1 MQKNSS
7 LIRLMDLDKQVKVII
22 ADTTQ
27 VVEEARRRHQ
37 TSATASAALGR
48 VITAALFLG
57 SELKEDQ
64 ELVTI
69 RIVGD
74 GMAGPIIATANGNGQ
89 VRGLVSNPQADLPSR
104 YPGKLA

>member
-37 TSATASAALGR
+37 TSATASAALAGLLPQHYFWAVNSR
-48 VITAALFLG
+48 R
-57 SELKEDQ
+57 
-64 ELVTI
+64 I
-69 RIVGD
+69 R
-74 GMAGPIIATANGNGQ
+74 NW
-89 VRGLVSNPQADLPSR
+89 
-104 YPGKLA
+104 